1 MGKTICLLIALVF
14 LAQAEYVKSLQPAL
28 QSQEKPQK
36 TPKTTRNSRIP
47 SDKNISKAE
56 NSKIPSDKNVSKAEL
71 NTSNA
76 GNSKIRIKP
85 SKPQNSQNN
94 STPLNTSGFSKNS
107 PTKSLNP
114 AKSDEYIFWAH
125 FFTTNQMLSTR
136 VIAISKA
143 MKKSDESEFLP
154 FCELRATKV
163 AGQSELEF
171 FRSHEEELADCFTK
185 SPFKVLE
192 YSGYELKAAKQ
203 KAILHTNITQI
214 PIHFIAIFKAQ
225 GATILA
231 KISQ

>member
-28 QSQEKPQK
+28 KSQEKPQK

-56 NSKIPSDKNVSKAEL
+56 L
-71 NTSNA
+71 NA

-154 FCELRATKV
+154 FCELRATKA

-192 YSGYELKAAKQ
+192 YSGYELQSAKQ

>member
-47 SDKNISKAE
+47 SDKNLNKAE
-56 NSKIPSDKNVSKAEL
+56 NSKIL
-71 NTSNA
+71 LT
-76 GNSKIRIKP
+76 P
-85 SKPQNSQNN
+85 SKQQNSQN
-94 STPLNTSGFSKNS
+94 SRIPLNTKNTSGFSKNI

-203 KAILHTNITQI
+203 KAKLHTNITQI

>member
-47 SDKNISKAE
+47 SDKNVSKAE
-56 NSKIPSDKNVSKAEL
+56 NSKIPSDKNLNKAE
-71 NTSNA
+71 
-76 GNSKIRIKP
+76 NSKILLTP
-85 SKPQNSQNN
+85 SKQQNSQN
-94 STPLNTSGFSKNS
+94 SRIPLNTKNTSGFSKNS

-143 MKKSDESEFLP
+143 MKKNDESEFLP
-154 FCELRATKV
+154 FCELRATKA

>member
-1 MGKTICLLIALVF
+1 MGKTICLLIAIAL

-47 SDKNISKAE
+47 DNKNLSKVEPNA
-56 NSKIPSDKNVSKAEL
+56 
-71 NTSNA
+71 SNA
-76 GNSKIRIKP
+76 GNSRTHIKP

-94 STPLNTSGFSKNS
+94 SAPLNTSGFSKNS

-192 YSGYELKAAKQ
+192 YSGYELQSAKQ
-203 KAILHTNITQI
+203 KTKLYTNITQI

>member
-47 SDKNISKAE
+47 SDKN
-56 NSKIPSDKNVSKAEL
+56 VSKAEQ
-71 NTSNA
+71 NASNA
-76 GNSKIRIKP
+76 ENSRTHIKP

-94 STPLNTSGFSKNS
+94 SAPLNTSGFSKNS

-154 FCELRATKV
+154 FCELRATK
-163 AGQSELEF
+163 AAKQSELEF

-192 YSGYELKAAKQ
+192 YSGYELQSAKQ
-203 KAILHTNITQI
+203 KAKLYTNITQI

>member
-47 SDKNISKAE
+47 SDKN
-56 NSKIPSDKNVSKAEL
+56 VSKAEL

-76 GNSKIRIKP
+76 GNSRTHIKP

-94 STPLNTSGFSKNS
+94 SAPLNTSGFSKNI

-192 YSGYELKAAKQ
+192 YSGYELHSAKQ
-203 KAILHTNITQI
+203 KAKLYTNITQI

>member
-56 NSKIPSDKNVSKAEL
+56 NSKIPSDKNLNKAE
-71 NTSNA
+71 
-76 GNSKIRIKP
+76 NSKILLTP
-85 SKPQNSQNN
+85 SKQQNSQN
-94 STPLNTSGFSKNS
+94 SRIPLNTKNTSGFSKNS

-143 MKKSDESEFLP
+143 MKKNDESEFLP

-163 AGQSELEF
+163 ATQSELEF

>member
-47 SDKNISKAE
+47 DNKNL
-56 NSKIPSDKNVSKAEL
+56 SKAEL

-76 GNSKIRIKP
+76 GNSRTHIKP

-94 STPLNTSGFSKNS
+94 SAPLNTSGFSKNS

-143 MKKSDESEFLP
+143 MKKSDESKFLP
-154 FCELRATKV
+154 FCELRATKI

-192 YSGYELKAAKQ
+192 YSGYELHSAKQ
-203 KAILHTNITQI
+203 KAKLYTNITQI

>member
-36 TPKTTRNSRIP
+36 TPKTTRNSRIS
-47 SDKNISKAE
+47 SDKNVSKAE
-56 NSKIPSDKNVSKAEL
+56 NSKIPSDKNLNKAE
-71 NTSNA
+71 
-76 GNSKIRIKP
+76 NSKILLTP
-85 SKPQNSQNN
+85 SKQQNSQNSRIPL
-94 STPLNTSGFSKNS
+94 STKNTSGFSKNS

-163 AGQSELEF
+163 ATQSELEF

-192 YSGYELKAAKQ
+192 YSGYELQSAKQ
-203 KAILHTNITQI
+203 KAKLHTNITQI

>member
-36 TPKTTRNSRIP
+36 TPKTTRNSKIP

-56 NSKIPSDKNVSKAEL
+56 NSKIL
-71 NTSNA
+71 LT
-76 GNSKIRIKP
+76 P
-85 SKPQNSQNN
+85 SKQQNSQN
-94 STPLNTSGFSKNS
+94 SRIPLNTKNTSGFSKNS
-107 PTKSLNP
+107 PTKRLNP

-192 YSGYELKAAKQ
+192 YSGYELQSAKQ
-203 KAILHTNITQI
+203 KAKLHTNITQI

>member
-47 SDKNISKAE
+47 SDKN
-56 NSKIPSDKNVSKAEL
+56 VSKAEL
-71 NTSNA
+71 NASNA
-76 GNSKIRIKP
+76 GNSRTHIKP

-143 MKKSDESEFLP
+143 MTKSDESEFLP

-163 AGQSELEF
+163 ATQSELEF

-192 YSGYELKAAKQ
+192 YSGYELQSAKQ
-203 KAILHTNITQI
+203 KTILHTNITQI

>member
-47 SDKNISKAE
+47 SDKN
-56 NSKIPSDKNVSKAEL
+56 VSKAEQ
-71 NTSNA
+71 NASNA
-76 GNSKIRIKP
+76 ENSRTHIKP

-94 STPLNTSGFSKNS
+94 SAPLNTSGFSKNS

-163 AGQSELEF
+163 ATQSELEF

-192 YSGYELKAAKQ
+192 YSGYELHSAKQ

>member
-47 SDKNISKAE
+47 SDKNVSKAE
-56 NSKIPSDKNVSKAEL
+56 NSKIPSDKNLNKAE
-71 NTSNA
+71 
-76 GNSKIRIKP
+76 NSKILLTP
-85 SKPQNSQNN
+85 SKQQNSQN
-94 STPLNTSGFSKNS
+94 SRIPLNTKNTSGFSKNS

-143 MKKSDESEFLP
+143 MKKNDESEFLP

-192 YSGYELKAAKQ
+192 YSGYELQSAKQ

-214 PIHFIAIFKAQ
+214 PIHFIAVFKAQ

>member
-56 NSKIPSDKNVSKAEL
+56 NSKIPSDKNLNKAE
-71 NTSNA
+71 
-76 GNSKIRIKP
+76 NSKILLTP
-85 SKPQNSQNN
+85 SKQQNSQN
-94 STPLNTSGFSKNS
+94 SRIPLNTKNTSGFSKNS

-192 YSGYELKAAKQ
+192 YSGYELQSAKQ

>member
-47 SDKNISKAE
+47 SDKNVSKAE
-56 NSKIPSDKNVSKAEL
+56 NSKIL
-71 NTSNA
+71 LT
-76 GNSKIRIKP
+76 P
-85 SKPQNSQNN
+85 SKQQNSQN
-94 STPLNTSGFSKNS
+94 SRIPLNTKNTSGFSKNS

-163 AGQSELEF
+163 ATQSELEF

-192 YSGYELKAAKQ
+192 YSGYELHSAKQ
-203 KAILHTNITQI
+203 KAKLYTNITQI

>member
-47 SDKNISKAE
+47 DN
-56 NSKIPSDKNVSKAEL
+56 KNVSKAEQ
-71 NTSNA
+71 NA
-76 GNSKIRIKP
+76 SKAENSRTHIKP

-94 STPLNTSGFSKNS
+94 SIPLNTSGFSKNS

-163 AGQSELEF
+163 ATQSELEF

-192 YSGYELKAAKQ
+192 YSGYELQSAKQ
-203 KAILHTNITQI
+203 KAKLYTNITQI

>member
-14 LAQAEYVKSLQPAL
+14 LAQAEYVKSLQPTL

-47 SDKNISKAE
+47 SDKN
-56 NSKIPSDKNVSKAEL
+56 VSKAEL
-71 NTSNA
+71 NASNA
-76 GNSKIRIKP
+76 GNSRTHIKP

-94 STPLNTSGFSKNS
+94 SAPLNTSGFSKNS

-143 MKKSDESEFLP
+143 MKKSDEGEFLP

-163 AGQSELEF
+163 ATQSELEF

-192 YSGYELKAAKQ
+192 YSGYELHSAKQ
-203 KAILHTNITQI
+203 KAVLRTNITQI

>member
-47 SDKNISKAE
+47 DNKNL
-56 NSKIPSDKNVSKAEL
+56 SKAEL

-76 GNSKIRIKP
+76 GNSRTHIKP

-94 STPLNTSGFSKNS
+94 SAPLNTSGFSKNI

-143 MKKSDESEFLP
+143 MKKSDESKFLP
-154 FCELRATKV
+154 FCELRATKI

-192 YSGYELKAAKQ
+192 YSGYELQSAKQ

>member
-47 SDKNISKAE
+47 DN
-56 NSKIPSDKNVSKAEL
+56 KNVSKAEL
-71 NTSNA
+71 NASNA
-76 GNSKIRIKP
+76 GNSKILLTP

-94 STPLNTSGFSKNS
+94 SIPLNTSGFSKNI
-107 PTKSLNP
+107 PTKNLNP

-192 YSGYELKAAKQ
+192 YSGYELHSAKQ
-203 KAILHTNITQI
+203 KAKLYTNITQI

>member
-14 LAQAEYVKSLQPAL
+14 LAQAEYVKSLQPTL

-47 SDKNISKAE
+47 SDKN
-56 NSKIPSDKNVSKAEL
+56 VSKAEL
-71 NTSNA
+71 NASNA
-76 GNSKIRIKP
+76 GNSRTHIKP

-94 STPLNTSGFSKNS
+94 SASLNTSGFSKNS

-192 YSGYELKAAKQ
+192 YSGYELNSAKQ
-203 KAILHTNITQI
+203 KAKLHTNITQI

>member
-56 NSKIPSDKNVSKAEL
+56 NSKIPSDKNLNKAE
-71 NTSNA
+71 
-76 GNSKIRIKP
+76 NSKILLTP
-85 SKPQNSQNN
+85 SKQQNSQN
-94 STPLNTSGFSKNS
+94 SRIPLNTKNTSGFSKNS

-163 AGQSELEF
+163 ATQSELEF

-192 YSGYELKAAKQ
+192 YSGYELQSAKQ

>member
-28 QSQEKPQK
+28 RSQEKPQK

-47 SDKNISKAE
+47 DNKNL
-56 NSKIPSDKNVSKAEL
+56 SKAEL
-71 NTSNA
+71 NASNA
-76 GNSKIRIKP
+76 GNSRTHIKP

-94 STPLNTSGFSKNS
+94 SAPLNTSGFSKNS

-114 AKSDEYIFWAH
+114 TKSDEYIFWAH

-163 AGQSELEF
+163 ATQSELEF

>member
-1 MGKTICLLIALVF
+1 MGKTICLLIAIAL

-56 NSKIPSDKNVSKAEL
+56 NSKISSDKNLNKAE
-71 NTSNA
+71 
-76 GNSKIRIKP
+76 NSKILLTP
-85 SKPQNSQNN
+85 SKQQNSQN
-94 STPLNTSGFSKNS
+94 SRIPLNTKNTSGFSKNS

-163 AGQSELEF
+163 AAQSELEF

>member
-36 TPKTTRNSRIP
+36 TPKTTRNSRIS

-56 NSKIPSDKNVSKAEL
+56 NSKIPSDKNLNKAE
-71 NTSNA
+71 
-76 GNSKIRIKP
+76 NSKILLTP
-85 SKPQNSQNN
+85 SKQQNSQN
-94 STPLNTSGFSKNS
+94 SRIPLNTKNTSGFSKNS

-203 KAILHTNITQI
+203 KAKLHTNITQI

>member
-1 MGKTICLLIALVF
+1 
-14 LAQAEYVKSLQPAL
+14 
-28 QSQEKPQK
+28 
-36 TPKTTRNSRIP
+36 
-47 SDKNISKAE
+47 
-56 NSKIPSDKNVSKAEL
+56 
-71 NTSNA
+71 
-76 GNSKIRIKP
+76 
-85 SKPQNSQNN
+85 
-94 STPLNTSGFSKNS
+94 
-107 PTKSLNP
+107 
-114 AKSDEYIFWAH
+114 
-125 FFTTNQMLSTR
+125 MLSTR

-192 YSGYELKAAKQ
+192 YSGYELQSAKQ
-203 KAILHTNITQI
+203 KAKLYTNITQI

>member
-47 SDKNISKAE
+47 SDKN
-56 NSKIPSDKNVSKAEL
+56 VSKAEL

-76 GNSKIRIKP
+76 GNSRTHIKP

-94 STPLNTSGFSKNS
+94 SASLNTSGFSKNS
-107 PTKSLNP
+107 PTKNLNP

-143 MKKSDESEFLP
+143 MKKSDESKFLP

-192 YSGYELKAAKQ
+192 YSGYELQSAKQ
-203 KAILHTNITQI
+203 KAKLYTNITQI

>member
-14 LAQAEYVKSLQPAL
+14 LTQAEYVKSLQPAL

-56 NSKIPSDKNVSKAEL
+56 NSKIL
-71 NTSNA
+71 LT
-76 GNSKIRIKP
+76 P
-85 SKPQNSQNN
+85 SKQQNSQNSRISLN
-94 STPLNTSGFSKNS
+94 TKNTSGFSKNS
-107 PTKSLNP
+107 PTKNLNP

-136 VIAISKA
+136 VIAISKV

-163 AGQSELEF
+163 ATQSELEF

-192 YSGYELKAAKQ
+192 YSGYELHSAKQ

>member
-47 SDKNISKAE
+47 SDKNVSKAE
-56 NSKIPSDKNVSKAEL
+56 NSKIPSDKNLNKAE
-71 NTSNA
+71 
-76 GNSKIRIKP
+76 NSKILLTP
-85 SKPQNSQNN
+85 SKQQNSQN
-94 STPLNTSGFSKNS
+94 SRIPLNTKNTSGFSKNS

-192 YSGYELKAAKQ
+192 YSDYELKAAKQ

>member
-47 SDKNISKAE
+47 SDKNLNKAE
-56 NSKIPSDKNVSKAEL
+56 NSKIL
-71 NTSNA
+71 LT
-76 GNSKIRIKP
+76 P
-85 SKPQNSQNN
+85 SKQQNSQN
-94 STPLNTSGFSKNS
+94 SRIPLNTKNTSGFSKNS

-154 FCELRATKV
+154 FCELRATKA

>member
-47 SDKNISKAE
+47 SDKNVSKAE
-56 NSKIPSDKNVSKAEL
+56 NSKIPSDKNLNKAE
-71 NTSNA
+71 
-76 GNSKIRIKP
+76 NSKILLTP
-85 SKPQNSQNN
+85 SKQQNSQNSRISLN
-94 STPLNTSGFSKNS
+94 TKNTSGFSKNS
-107 PTKSLNP
+107 PTKNLNP

-192 YSGYELKAAKQ
+192 YSGYELHSAKQ

>member
-47 SDKNISKAE
+47 SDKNVSKAE
-56 NSKIPSDKNVSKAEL
+56 NSKIL
-71 NTSNA
+71 LT
-76 GNSKIRIKP
+76 P
-85 SKPQNSQNN
+85 SKQQNSQN
-94 STPLNTSGFSKNS
+94 SRIPLNTKNTSGFSKNS

-154 FCELRATKV
+154 FCELRATKA

-192 YSGYELKAAKQ
+192 YSGYELQSAKQ

>member
-14 LAQAEYVKSLQPAL
+14 LVQAEYVKSLQPAL

-47 SDKNISKAE
+47 SDKNVSKAE
-56 NSKIPSDKNVSKAEL
+56 NSKIPSDKNLNKAE
-71 NTSNA
+71 
-76 GNSKIRIKP
+76 NSKILLTP
-85 SKPQNSQNN
+85 SKQQNSQN
-94 STPLNTSGFSKNS
+94 SRIPLNTKNTSGFSKNS
-107 PTKSLNP
+107 PTKNLNP

-154 FCELRATKV
+154 FCELRATKA

-171 FRSHEEELADCFTK
+171 FRSHEEELANCFTK

-192 YSGYELKAAKQ
+192 YSGYELQSAKQ
-203 KAILHTNITQI
+203 KAKLHTNITQI

>member
-47 SDKNISKAE
+47 SDKNLSKAE
-56 NSKIPSDKNVSKAEL
+56 NSKIL
-71 NTSNA
+71 LT
-76 GNSKIRIKP
+76 P
-85 SKPQNSQNN
+85 SKQQNSQN
-94 STPLNTSGFSKNS
+94 SRIPLNTKNTSGFSKNS

-192 YSGYELKAAKQ
+192 YSGYELQSAKQ
-203 KAILHTNITQI
+203 KTKLYTNITQI

>member
-47 SDKNISKAE
+47 DNKNL
-56 NSKIPSDKNVSKAEL
+56 SKAEL

-76 GNSKIRIKP
+76 GNSRTHIKP

-94 STPLNTSGFSKNS
+94 SAPLNTSGFSKNS

-163 AGQSELEF
+163 ATQSELEF

-192 YSGYELKAAKQ
+192 YSGYELHSAKQ
-203 KAILHTNITQI
+203 KAKLYTNITQI

>member
-47 SDKNISKAE
+47 SNKNVSKAE
-56 NSKIPSDKNVSKAEL
+56 NSKISSDKNLNKAE
-71 NTSNA
+71 
-76 GNSKIRIKP
+76 NSKILLTP
-85 SKPQNSQNN
+85 SKQQNSQN
-94 STPLNTSGFSKNS
+94 SKIPLNTKNTSGFSKNS
-107 PTKSLNP
+107 PTKNLNP

-163 AGQSELEF
+163 ATQSELEF

>member
-1 MGKTICLLIALVF
+1 MGKTICLLIAIAL

-56 NSKIPSDKNVSKAEL
+56 NSKIHSDKNLNKAE
-71 NTSNA
+71 
-76 GNSKIRIKP
+76 NSKILLTP
-85 SKPQNSQNN
+85 SKQQNSQN
-94 STPLNTSGFSKNS
+94 SRIPLNTKNTSGFSKNS

-154 FCELRATKV
+154 FCELRATKI

-192 YSGYELKAAKQ
+192 YSGYELQSAKQ
-203 KAILHTNITQI
+203 KAKLYTNITQI

>member
-14 LAQAEYVKSLQPAL
+14 LAQAEYVKSLQPTL

-47 SDKNISKAE
+47 DNKNLSKAE
-56 NSKIPSDKNVSKAEL
+56 QNA
-71 NTSNA
+71 SNA
-76 GNSKIRIKP
+76 GNSRTHIKP

-94 STPLNTSGFSKNS
+94 SAPLNTSGFSKNI

-143 MKKSDESEFLP
+143 MKKSDESKFLP
-154 FCELRATKV
+154 FCELRATKI
-163 AGQSELEF
+163 ARQSELEF

-192 YSGYELKAAKQ
+192 YSGYELHSAKQ
-203 KAILHTNITQI
+203 KAKLHTNITQI

>member
-56 NSKIPSDKNVSKAEL
+56 NSKIL
-71 NTSNA
+71 LT
-76 GNSKIRIKP
+76 P
-85 SKPQNSQNN
+85 SKQQNSQN
-94 STPLNTSGFSKNS
+94 SRIPLNTKNTSGFSKNI

-192 YSGYELKAAKQ
+192 YSGYELQSAKQ
-203 KAILHTNITQI
+203 KAKLHTNITQI

>member
-47 SDKNISKAE
+47 DNKNL
-56 NSKIPSDKNVSKAEL
+56 SKAEL

-76 GNSKIRIKP
+76 GNSRTHIKP
-85 SKPQNSQNN
+85 SKQQNSQNN
-94 STPLNTSGFSKNS
+94 SAPLNTSGFSKNS
-107 PTKSLNP
+107 PTKNLNP

-192 YSGYELKAAKQ
+192 YSGYELQSAKQ